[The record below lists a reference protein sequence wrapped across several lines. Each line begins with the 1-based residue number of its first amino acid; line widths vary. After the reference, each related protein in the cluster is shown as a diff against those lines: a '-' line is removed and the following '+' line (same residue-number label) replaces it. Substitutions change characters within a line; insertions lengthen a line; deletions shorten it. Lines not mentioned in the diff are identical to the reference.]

1 MCRRSQILEK
11 KLFCNDINFLLKYFS
26 LSNKVPDYMLKL
38 KKASR
43 QEKRKLAKSAV
54 KRASI
59 STESKYDK
67 EKREKLDAMIKGS
80 KNRKRKAEQRAEERK
95 NKIQSKAKRQKI
107 QEEREPSQG
116 TPKPKKKKK
125 KQKQSEGE
133 GLAAQKPKKKK
144 KKTSTS

>member
-1 MCRRSQILEK
+1 MGAGRRGKAITFFTDDDK
-11 KLFCNDINFLLKYFS
+11 VLLRSIAHGVKGS
-26 LSNKVPDYMLKL
+26 GGEVPDYMLKL

-95 NKIQSKAKRQKI
+95 NKI
-107 QEEREPSQG
+107 
-116 TPKPKKKKK
+116 
-125 KQKQSEGE
+125 
-133 GLAAQKPKKKK
+133 
-144 KKTSTS
+144 